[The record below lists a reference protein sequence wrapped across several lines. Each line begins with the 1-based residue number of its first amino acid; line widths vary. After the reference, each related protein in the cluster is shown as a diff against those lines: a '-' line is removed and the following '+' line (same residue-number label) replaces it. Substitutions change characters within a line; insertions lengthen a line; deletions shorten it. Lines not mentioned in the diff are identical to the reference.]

1 MPVLKPDWLE
11 NWTPEN
17 QLGSR
22 YGREKRIKKA
32 HDCNFGAVFFLKLW
46 QPMLYTNVMRP
57 TNLAGWTWIAVPAL
71 RCWSMGTTSWPFHPV
86 TSRVKLVKLKPKAE
100 IPGSEAVP
108 LPSGLRCSLSP
119 MTRLTKLWIPIDPI
133 ARWAQST
140 TDPSLSL
147 SKKAKGSCCK
157 IFRSYRQPG
166 SSYMVL
172 LFATSAWEKIHI
184 DSLISSQ

>member
-1 MPVLKPDWLE
+1 MIAILE
-11 NWTPEN
+11 
-17 QLGSR
+17 QLFFFTLTAYALYQCDQTNKS
-22 YGREKRIKKA
+22 GR
-32 HDCNFGAVFFLKLW
+32 
-46 QPMLYTNVMRP
+46 
-57 TNLAGWTWIAVPAL
+57 WTWIAVPAL
-71 RCWSMGTTSWPFHPV
+71 RWSMGTTSWPFHPA
-86 TSRVKLVKLKPKAE
+86 TSRVKLVKLKAKAE

-133 ARWAQST
+133 ARCAQST